1 METPVRIS
9 FQGSTPSE
17 ALSALINE
25 QVGGLERLYGR
36 MTSCQIMVRVP
47 DRHHPTGGLYS
58 VNIHAILPGNIDVD
72 VDHTPQADER
82 FADPVF
88 AVNDA
93 FRRAK
98 RLIKEKARKQRG
110 EVKNLHERVER
121 TLDRPEG

>member
-17 ALSALINE
+17 ALTNLINE
-25 QVGGLERLYGR
+25 HVDGLEKVYGR
-36 MTSCQIMVRVP
+36 MTSCQVIVRVP
-47 DRHHPTGGLYS
+47 DRHHRTGGLFA
-58 VNIHAILPGNIDVD
+58 VNIHAVLPGNIAIN
-72 VDHTPQADER
+72 VDHVSDDDER

-121 TLDRPEG
+121 TLDRPPS

>member
-17 ALSALINE
+17 ALSNLISE
-25 QVGGLERLYGR
+25 HLETLERLHGR
-36 MTSCQIMVRVP
+36 LTSCQVVVQVP
-47 DRHHPTGGLYS
+47 DRHHRTSNLYS
-58 VNIHAILPGNIDVD
+58 INIHLVLPGNIDIN
-72 VDHTPQADER
+72 VDHTPQADSR
-82 FADPVF
+82 FSDPVF

-121 TLDRPEG
+121 TLDRPPN